1 MLEMWMNLAD
11 FLLGVE
17 TNVLCVINDRK
28 DLVYLLFEFL
38 VRLGQFSEE
47 LMINLD
53 KIQEAVVTHQRL
65 G

>member
-28 DLVYLLFEFL
+28 NLVYLLLEFL
-38 VRLGQFSEE
+38 VILGEFSEE
-47 LMINLD
+47 LMIDLD
-53 KIQEAVVTHQRL
+53 QIQEAVVTHQRL

>member
-17 TNVLCVINDRK
+17 TNILCVINDRK

-38 VRLGQFSEE
+38 VRLGEFSEE
-47 LMINLD
+47 LMIDLD
-53 KIQEAVVTHQRL
+53 EIQEAVVTHQRL

>member
-28 DLVYLLFEFL
+28 DLVYLLLEFL
-38 VRLGQFSEE
+38 VILGQFSEE
-47 LMINLD
+47 LMIDLD
-53 KIQEAVVTHQRL
+53 QIQEAVVTHQRL

>member
-1 MLEMWMNLAD
+1 MLKMWMYLAD

-28 DLVYLLFEFL
+28 DLVYLMLKLL
-38 VRLGQFSEE
+38 VRLGQFPEE
-47 LMINLD
+47 LMIDLD
-53 KIQEAVVTHQRL
+53 EIQEAVVTHQRL